1 MTSVEHA
8 WQDAN
13 NAYTASLETILE
25 KNGCMVAKKTPTDVQ
40 KCGMMQAFYRN
51 ERALKKI
58 DVLTGTTNIMQWPV
72 TSSKITTFFRDDDYF
87 AYLGSHHDA
96 IDIASDQ

>member
-1 MTSVEHA
+1 MASVEHA
-8 WQDAN
+8 WQNAN
-13 NAYTASLETILE
+13 AAYTASLETILE
-25 KNGCMVAKKTPTDVQ
+25 KNGCMVAKKTPADVA

-72 TSSKITTFFRDDDYF
+72 TSSRITTFFRDDSYYS
-87 AYLGSHHDA
+87 YLGSHHDA